1 MFEDPIYEYP
11 LTESEKA
18 QVRLDMS
25 IQQAF
30 SGLDDL
36 VAMSADP
43 LTREMVLRD
52 INLLG
57 QIKSRL
63 EWVGSAIEVAE
74 AMRQKPGLRM
84 VVNRV

>member
-30 SGLDDL
+30 SGLDEIMAL
-36 VAMSADP
+36 AADP
-43 LTREMVLRD
+43 LTKHLVIKDRIAMHQLVSRAQLIASFVEAARD
-52 INLLG
+52 
-57 QIKSRL
+57 Q
-63 EWVGSAIEVAE
+63 
-74 AMRQKPGLRM
+74 PGKVRM
-84 VVNRV
+84 VVNNV